1 MHRLPHHHLS
11 SKSLALALAAVI
23 VALATGG
30 TVTLFLPG
38 WPPFPSSTPA
48 GKAGTATV
56 VVEPSKSARLASPA
70 GDVLLEFPAGSVD
83 RQTTV
88 SYRRVSPTAVTRLPP
103 DFTLTNNVF
112 DLYVVD
118 TEASGDTEFR
128 FLQPVTVTVFLGDDH
143 ATLSDGSYS
152 NVAMQRFDTD
162 SEEWVPLQTTI
173 DLAARTA
180 QVKIRS
186 LDSLALTVRGPVS
199 PPERV
204 LTHGPML
211 PQGYLGRGV
220 VSLTIPR
227 ELGETN
233 TARVS
238 LKIMLGDPYPADRS
252 TPGPTEGRITTEGQP
267 PTVGDSLGVVTDA
280 SVPVHRRMSFKLD
293 APGFEMASPGAVP
306 RKVRDGQA
314 GWSWIITPTEGP
326 LGERE
331 VSALVTAN
339 GETLYTLKT
348 TVKVTH
354 PEPGTAVI
362 TNAGTYPHPTTTPIP
377 VPTATPVVNP
387 ATAVVPPASPTP
399 APVVTPTVAPLPAP
413 TAPPVPVPS
422 PTAVPSISPTT
433 NETLATAI
441 PTPTVRPSP
450 SPRFRLFVNG
460 VQALAL
466 NDMVSVGGNPV
477 ILSKAAEVDG
487 AFQFNDKVTI
497 AVSLE
502 PGYRVEWRG
511 VDAIRGPF
519 ATVYM
524 NQDRFVAMDI
534 VPPSAT
540 PTPIPMQVPFHQ
552 PQPQVRERPPVVR
565 RPNPRPVRIY
575 SLTVK
580 SVPEE
585 GGSVSPEGITHH
597 YAGVRVNL
605 TATPADG
612 YVLSHWSDLC
622 LASLHCLVTLD
633 SDKAVS
639 AHFTR
644 VFELTALPSPVDGG
658 TMSPGGTTSHRAST
672 TVTVL
677 ASPAE
682 GRQFSRWTGDC
693 SGIGACTVIMDSNKS
708 VTAKFLPVF
717 YLTATADPN
726 DGGIVIPGGYNLIR
740 RRHKYNCPGLSG

>member
-1 MHRLPHHHLS
+1 MHRLPHHLS
-11 SKSLALALAAVI
+11 SKFLALALVAVI

-30 TVTLFLPG
+30 TVILFFPG

-56 VVEPSKSARLASPA
+56 VVEPSKSARMVSPA

-88 SYRRVSPTAVTRLPP
+88 SYRRVSPTAITGLPP
-103 DFTLTNNVF
+103 DFTLTDNVF
-112 DLYVVD
+112 DLYIVD

-180 QVKIRS
+180 QVEIRS

-220 VSLTIPR
+220 ISLTIPR

-267 PTVGDSLGVVTDA
+267 PTVGDSLGVVTDS

-433 NETLATAI
+433 NQTLATAI

-460 VQALAL
+460 VQAPAL
-466 NDMVSVGGNPV
+466 NDMVSVGGNLV
-477 ILSKAAEVDG
+477 ILIG
-487 AFQFNDKVTI
+487 VT
-497 AVSLE
+497 
-502 PGYRVEWRG
+502 
-511 VDAIRGPF
+511 
-519 ATVYM
+519 
-524 NQDRFVAMDI
+524 Q
-534 VPPSAT
+534 
-540 PTPIPMQVPFHQ
+540 
-552 PQPQVRERPPVVR
+552 
-565 RPNPRPVRIY
+565 
-575 SLTVK
+575 
-580 SVPEE
+580 
-585 GGSVSPEGITHH
+585 
-597 YAGVRVNL
+597 
-605 TATPADG
+605 
-612 YVLSHWSDLC
+612 
-622 LASLHCLVTLD
+622 LV
-633 SDKAVS
+633 
-639 AHFTR
+639 
-644 VFELTALPSPVDGG
+644 
-658 TMSPGGTTSHRAST
+658 
-672 TVTVL
+672 
-677 ASPAE
+677 
-682 GRQFSRWTGDC
+682 
-693 SGIGACTVIMDSNKS
+693 
-708 VTAKFLPVF
+708 
-717 YLTATADPN
+717 
-726 DGGIVIPGGYNLIR
+726 
-740 RRHKYNCPGLSG
+740 